1 MPMPVDK
8 QIKWNERSGL
18 LDLEMPERQDLDELE
33 TPPKL
38 FMREWFNMP
47 RQAIKYVIEKYE
59 REELEKE
66 GI

>member
-38 FMREWFNMP
+38 FMRKFLNGISQEFIN
-47 RQAIKYVIEKYE
+47 KLL
-59 REELEKE
+59 EEE
-66 GI
+66 GV

>member
-1 MPMPVDK
+1 MTMPVDK

-38 FMREWFNMP
+38 FMRKFLNGISQEFIN
-47 RQAIKYVIEKYE
+47 KLLK
-59 REELEKE
+59 EE
-66 GI
+66 GV